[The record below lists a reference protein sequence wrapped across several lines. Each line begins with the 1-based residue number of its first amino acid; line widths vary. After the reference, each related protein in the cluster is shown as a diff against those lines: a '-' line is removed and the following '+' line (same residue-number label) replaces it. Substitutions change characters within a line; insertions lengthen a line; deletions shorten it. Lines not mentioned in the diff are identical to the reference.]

1 MKKIQVEV
9 QATYIAEILVHDD
22 ERFHED
28 DVLLEEMDDLIF
40 KNKIDPINMKIT
52 SKIYQS

>member
-1 MKKIQVEV
+1 
-9 QATYIAEILVHDD
+9 LVHDD
-22 ERFHED
+22 ERFHDD